1 MLQKASTVSR
11 NDRDGSGK
19 LILSGL
25 VFFILGRREVWSWA
39 RSMNAAF
46 RVLQEENLWF
56 IF

>member
-1 MLQKASTVSR
+1 MTEMV
-11 NDRDGSGK
+11 NGSGK